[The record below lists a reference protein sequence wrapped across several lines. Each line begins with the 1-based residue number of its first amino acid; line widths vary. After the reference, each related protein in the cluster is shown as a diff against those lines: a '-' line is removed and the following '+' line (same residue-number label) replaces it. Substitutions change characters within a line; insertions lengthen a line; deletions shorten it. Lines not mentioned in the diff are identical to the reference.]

1 MVAPP
6 VTVESLTA
14 ESLRELLTL
23 TLPIYE
29 APGQALWRAFE
40 LAKVRELRETVG
52 YDGPV
57 LEIGCSDGVFSSLV
71 FDTVDDGIDIN
82 PRAIERAKLRG
93 HVYERL
99 HVMDARRM
107 AFPEGAY
114 GTVFANCVIEH
125 IPDLEQ
131 VLRDSFRVLRPGG
144 KFVAT
149 VPLREMNDYLVLRQ
163 DWYARMRQRQL
174 VHVNLLSEAEWQA
187 LFRRVGFGHVETS
200 TYLRG
205 SQCAVWDQLDLPVS
219 VGVGGRYN
227 VGAVLR
233 ILGRRLPARAKRHL
247 LRTTAA
253 RLAEIAARP
262 ASGAPCATAI
272 VAWKR

>member
-1 MVAPP
+1 MVAP
-6 VTVESLTA
+6 TA
-14 ESLRELLTL
+14 TFESLRELLTL

-40 LAKVRELRETVG
+40 LAKVRELRDTVG
-52 YDGPV
+52 FDGPV
-57 LEIGCSDGVFSSLV
+57 LEIGCSDGIFSSLV
-71 FDTVDDGIDIN
+71 FDSVDDGIDIN
-82 PRAIERAKLRG
+82 PRAIERARVSK

-99 HVMDARRM
+99 HVMDAREM
-107 AFPEGAY
+107 SFPEGTY

-131 VLRDSFRVLRPGG
+131 VLRDSFRVLKPGG

-149 VPLREMNDYLVLRQ
+149 VPLREMNDYLVVRQ

-174 VHVNLLSEAEWQA
+174 SHVNLLTTAEWHA
-187 LFRRVGFGHVETS
+187 LFKRVGFDRVETS
-200 TYLRG
+200 PYLVG
-205 SQCAVWDQLDLPVS
+205 SQCTVWDRLDVPVC

-233 ILGRRLPARAKRHL
+233 ILGRRLPARAKRSL

-262 ASGAPCATAI
+262 PAGAPCAAAL
-272 VAWKR
+272 VAWKA